1 MTLYEVVKKFDC
13 RSMDLLD
20 MGHASILFAYEDVH
34 RSTDGD
40 DKTIIGS
47 FPTFGI
53 TDCVKFSLHKET
65 ADWIHFKDCN
75 NLGYQLS
82 IKKAAR

>member
-13 RSMDLLD
+13 REINVLKMRYTTITFSC
-20 MGHASILFAYEDVH
+20 EDVH
-34 RSTDGD
+34 RCKYREKVTV
-40 DKTIIGS
+40 IGS
-47 FPTFGI
+47 FPTFNIDDG
-53 TDCVKFSLHKET
+53 VKFTLHKET